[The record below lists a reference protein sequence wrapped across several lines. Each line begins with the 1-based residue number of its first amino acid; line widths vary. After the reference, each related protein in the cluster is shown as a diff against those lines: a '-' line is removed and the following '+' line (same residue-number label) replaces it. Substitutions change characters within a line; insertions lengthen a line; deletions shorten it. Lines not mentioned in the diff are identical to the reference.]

1 MSKFFRQITL
11 LGYVN
16 MLCLALLLGGCA
28 SLTQAWNI
36 VTDTEISATQIL
48 VAANAFDAGE
58 ASATQ
63 YLMYCKAAVPALSY
77 CALSTRKTVVAAV
90 RVGRAARAQLE
101 PYIVSGAAGPAALY
115 NTLVATI
122 TTLQSQV
129 PTTGVVK

>member
-16 MLCLALLLGGCA
+16 MLCLVLLLGGCA
-28 SLTQAWNI
+28 TLTQTWDVI
-36 VTDTEISATQIL
+36 TGTEVSATQIL

-63 YLMYCKAAVPALSY
+63 YLMFCKATVPAPSY
-77 CALSTRKTVVAAV
+77 CGLSTRKTVVTAV
-90 RVGRAARAQLE
+90 RVGRAARSQLE

-122 TTLQSQV
+122 TTLQSQI
-129 PTTGVVK
+129 PTTGVVQ